1 MPHLFLLPALRRGP
15 KGSIAQ
21 ICGIQYGMNKN
32 KFELADLILRY
43 LYQQKEQGK
52 SIRHSIETLTERLN
66 KHNDG
71 FSVTEKQVYAAVEH
85 LYDHQLVKGYAPSQN
100 SFIISSITPKGEDT
114 VVFGPN
120 VQEANR
126 LAVRPQGHTI
136 NTTINGNVN
145 QFAQGDNNTQIQNNH
160 VETADELFEKL
171 IELLKQNGETQIADE
186 AKAEKESGGIH
197 KAAKFIS
204 DKIFGGFLTKLSQD
218 GAQQVMAVLPAI
230 TAALAQ

>member
-1 MPHLFLLPALRRGP
+1 M
-15 KGSIAQ
+15 AQ
-21 ICGIQYGMNKN
+21 ICGIQYSMIKN
-32 KFELADLILRY
+32 KLELADLILRY

-85 LYDHQLVKGYAPSQN
+85 LYDHQLVKGYAPLQN

-171 IELLKQNGETQIADE
+171 IELLKQNGETQIANE
-186 AKAEKESGGIH
+186 AKAEKKSGGIR
-197 KAAKFIS
+197 KALTLLSKKVADSFSTKAGQELALHAMPVIP
-204 DKIFGGFLTKLSQD
+204 KILEL
-218 GAQQVMAVLPAI
+218 LPP
-230 TAALAQ
+230 Q